1 MLPQKITLPNSQIR
15 LPSPDTTPSQT
26 TQVKVQ
32 KEPDETEEK
41 SDETVDVDLGNP
53 EHQEPIAQ
61 APVAVPPNDPD
72 IVEPPLI
79 PTPQLRRSTRTR
91 QPPDRY

>member
-1 MLPQKITLPNSQIR
+1 MLLQKVTLPNSQNR

-26 TQVKVQ
+26 TQVTFQ
-32 KEPDETEEK
+32 KEPDEMEK
-41 SDETVDVDLGNP
+41 KPDETVDVDLGNP

-61 APVAVPPNDPD
+61 APVAVPPSGPD

-79 PTPQLRRSTRTR
+79 PTPQLRRSTHTR
-91 QPPDRY
+91 HPPDRY